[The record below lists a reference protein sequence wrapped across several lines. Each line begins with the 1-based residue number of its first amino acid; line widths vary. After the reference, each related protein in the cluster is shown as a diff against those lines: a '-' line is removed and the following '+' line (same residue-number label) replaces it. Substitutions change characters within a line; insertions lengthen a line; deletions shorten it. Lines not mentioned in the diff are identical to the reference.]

1 MTPATDELIE
11 LWDNHTLQEFGA
23 KDADA
28 AVATLTEDA
37 HVMHLPSMSGG
48 VGREL
53 LRRYYRDVFIPD
65 IPDDTTIEPVGRE
78 ATGSVL
84 IDEMVITMTH
94 DREIRF
100 MIPGIP
106 ATGRRIVISAI
117 VVVRFREGLMASEH
131 LYWDQASVLAQLGL
145 LDQSDVKVFV
155 DEPVNFLREIAAT
168 TSFGRSSG

>member
-1 MTPATDELIE
+1 MERETESLVE
-11 LWDNHTLQEFGA
+11 LWEHHTLQEFGA

-28 AVATLTEDA
+28 AVATLAEDA

-48 VGREL
+48 LGREN

-78 ATGSVL
+78 VADSVL
-84 IDEMVITMTH
+84 VDEMVITMTH

-100 MIPGIP
+100 LLPGVP
-106 ATGRRIVISAI
+106 ATGRQLVIPSI

-131 LYWDQASVLAQLGL
+131 LYWDQASVLAQLGF
-145 LDQSDVKVFV
+145 LDGVDAKVHV
-155 DEPVNFLREIAAT
+155 QEPVDFLRRVAAT
-168 TSFGRSSG
+168 VASSD